1 MVKVRLNSSQTKDV
15 FGGFGNINILR
26 QHVEYFEKKTIKEV
40 ELGDNFI
47 THTYLEC
54 PNFAAWLRLYAE
66 YTCNKALRDLSRAEE
81 CSKRISEYTF
91 GEAVE
96 KILELTLQE
105 SSAMKRALKLVI
117 ELRHTLQHGGVPNI
131 LREVRFDDVDE
142 RDIRGMLDPQ
152 NYVET
157 RKVFLLANKLIDLL
171 PSPTL
176 HG

>member
-1 MVKVRLNSSQTKDV
+1 MIRVKLNSSQTQEV

-26 QHVEYFEKKTIKEV
+26 HHIEYFEKKTIKEV
-40 ELGDNFI
+40 RQKY
-47 THTYLEC
+47 HKWPRTYLEC

-81 CSKRISEYTF
+81 CNKKICEYTF
-91 GEAVE
+91 REAVR

-105 SSAMKRALKLVI
+105 SNAMKRALKLVI

-142 RDIRGMLDPQ
+142 KDILGMLDPQ
-152 NYVET
+152 NYEET
-157 RKVFLLANKLIDLL
+157 REVFLLANKLIDLL

-176 HG
+176 YG